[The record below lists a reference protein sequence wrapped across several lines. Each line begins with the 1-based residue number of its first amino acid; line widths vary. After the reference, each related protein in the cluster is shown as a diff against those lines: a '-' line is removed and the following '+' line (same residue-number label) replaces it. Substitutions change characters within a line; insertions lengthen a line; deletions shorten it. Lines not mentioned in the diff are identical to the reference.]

1 MRSIYRRWSLG
12 GEENLKPQQL
22 RMLKRKVAWCRSNL
36 CRAGKYPLLADTP
49 HAHSGGVVHGLNQ
62 HVAGSSPYKWPGV
75 VGAASQLDHLCR
87 DPVLTAEKWVMW
99 RTFAHYCKDL
109 LKLGSDESLFA
120 RAMTISAIL
129 LNIIILLIVH
139 SWSCFMLCNALQLV
153 VMLLYTLYM
162 LTLILWLCLMHSWVV
177 TIVMFN
183 LLLCVVVA
191 ISCWLLVWWIYLAI
205 HR

>member
-62 HVAGSSPYKWPGV
+62 HVAGSSPYKW
-75 VGAASQLDHLCR
+75 SCR
-87 DPVLTAEKWVMW
+87 CCFSAGPPLQGPCFNCGKMGHVKNFCPLLQRFAQAGKWRV
-99 RTFAHYCKDL
+99 FVCSSHDYI
-109 LKLGSDESLFA
+109 GYSVEYY
-120 RAMTISAIL
+120 
-129 LNIIILLIVH
+129 NIIN
-139 SWSCFMLCNALQLV
+139 CAFMIMLHALQLV